1 MTMRRLTPQEMS
13 ARNKRNLAIAGA
25 LVAFIVLVF
34 AVTVLNLKRNIE
46 ARADAIASGRPVD
59 YAR

>member
-1 MTMRRLTPQEMS
+1 MRRLTPEEMS
-13 ARNKRNLAIAGA
+13 ARNRRNLAIAGA

-46 ARADAIASGRPVD
+46 ARADAIAAGQPVE